1 MDMDGSM
8 GMSGGDSSQSP
19 LTTAGVDFSN
29 ETQAMDFLSSMLD
42 DTVYQVQGNQ
52 YAVYFYYCIIVV
64 IGLFTISNVYNKI
77 LEKTR
82 LV

>member
-8 GMSGGDSSQSP
+8 GMSGGDSSQAP
-19 LTTAGVDFSN
+19 LISAGVDFSN

-52 YAVYFYYCIIVV
+52 YAVYFYYCVIVV
-64 IGLFTISNVYNKI
+64 IGLFTLSNVYNKI
-77 LEKTR
+77 LEKSR